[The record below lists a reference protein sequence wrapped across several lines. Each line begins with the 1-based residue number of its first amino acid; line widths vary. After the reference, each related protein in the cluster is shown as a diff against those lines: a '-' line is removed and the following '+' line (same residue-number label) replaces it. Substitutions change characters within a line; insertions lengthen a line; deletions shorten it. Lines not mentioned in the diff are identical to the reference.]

1 MKDQY
6 AAFLLGGAIGDA
18 LGAAV
23 EFMPRAETL
32 SRFGPEGITD
42 YAPAYGTSHGEK
54 LLSSLALWP
63 LWRI

>member
-1 MKDQY
+1 
-6 AAFLLGGAIGDA
+6 
-18 LGAAV
+18 
-23 EFMPRAETL
+23 MPRAETL